1 MTRLPTLSAPVI
13 ESDRVVL
20 RKARDTDWKG
30 IVEVM
35 TDPEVRTYLGGP
47 PLKIVYLLIR
57 RILRLAVL
65 ISRRRWRRMLSCW
78 HSATRT
84 RCSAATSARSGAT
97 RSDRLWLAALAQLIP
112 RRRWAEIFPI
122 TPATMLAC
130 HRRLAAGKYDTSKR
144 RTPGRPQPVG
154 SITRLVVNLAKENH
168 RLGDPAR
175 RGHRSGAAPRGA
187 DLAAVPARPGRRDPR
202 GPCHPHVDT
211 MLLKGL

>member
-1 MTRLPTLSAPVI
+1 M
-13 ESDRVVL
+13 L

-65 ISRRRWRRMLSCW
+65 ISRRDLAKDAELLALRHENAVLRRHLGQV
-78 HSATRT
+78 
-84 RCSAATSARSGAT
+84 RCDPV
-97 RSDRLWLAALAQLIP
+97 DRLWLAALAQLIP